1 MGTLIQ
7 QPHRLLPVRAEEDVG
22 AARRTV
28 ARMAGSLPGAQAG
41 SAELAA
47 TELATN
53 LVRHATSGGYL
64 LCRAAGGGMELLAV
78 DRGPGMPPGG
88 PAPAGMAP
96 AGVAPAGVAPA
107 GMAPRAGGLGVG
119 LSAVRR
125 LSAVFDCYSRPSGT
139 VILARLHG
147 CPPSRNGPLAW
158 GAVNVPLGGSG
169 ESGDGWAVVAAGR
182 LTALVVDGLGH
193 GPPAAQA
200 AQAAISALG
209 TCPNGDIERLLRRA
223 HEAMLGTRGGVL
235 AACAIDPGRDEL
247 TYAGVGNIAGRLL
260 HGTRSRGLVSH
271 DGTAG
276 TQIALPRAK
285 VLAYPWAPGA
295 VVTLA
300 SDGIG
305 RHWDAAAY
313 PGLLHHDPAVIAA
326 TLHRDHGWG
335 ADDAM
340 VLVIRDTRRDA
351 A

>member
-1 MGTLIQ
+1 MGALTQ
-7 QPHRLLPVRAEEDVG
+7 RPHRLLAVRAEEDVG

-28 ARMAGSLPGAQAG
+28 ARIAGSLPGAQAG

-64 LCRAAGGGMELLAV
+64 LCRASGGAVELLAV

-88 PAPAGMAP
+88 PEPARVP
-96 AGVAPAGVAPA
+96 
-107 GMAPRAGGLGVG
+107 PRAGGLGVG

-147 CPPSRNGPLAW
+147 CAPSRSGPFAW
-158 GAVNVPLGGSG
+158 GAVNVPLDGSG
-169 ESGDGWAVVAAGR
+169 ESGDGWAVAADGR

-193 GPPAAQA
+193 GPRAAEA

-235 AACAIDPGRDEL
+235 ATCTIDPGRGEL
-247 TYAGVGNIAGRLL
+247 TYAGVGNIAGRLF
-260 HGTRSRGLVSH
+260 HGTRSQGLVSH

-276 TQIALPRAK
+276 TQLALPRAR

-295 VVTLA
+295 VVTLT

-305 RHWDAAAY
+305 RHWDPAAY

-326 TLHRDHGWG
+326 TLHRDHGRG

-340 VLVIRDTRRDA
+340 ALVIRDTRRDA